1 MLSSRKKNFLEFHPR
16 RFWLVRQILFI
27 EISVDEDIKM
37 EFQDVIKLEN
47 EDVNNEINSRDWHA
61 RDDTGVLN
69 KVRQKPCL
77 RTYFSNWSRTIIYL
91 TLC

>member
-1 MLSSRKKNFLEFHPR
+1 
-16 RFWLVRQILFI
+16 
-27 EISVDEDIKM
+27 M

-77 RTYFSNWSRTIIYL
+77 RTYFSN
-91 TLC
+91 